1 MKLSISNIAWDA
13 SVDEQMQQKL
23 HELNFQG
30 LEIAPTRIFP
40 SSPYD
45 ALAEARTWAEA
56 LYRRYGLSIPSIQ
69 SIWYGRQEKLFGS
82 AAEQEALIAYTKKAI
97 DFAAAASCRN
107 LVFGCPK
114 NRILPNGVDANTAID
129 FFDNIADYAQEH
141 NTAIGLEANP
151 PIYGTNYI
159 NTTQEALALVHRLDK
174 PSFKLNLDVGTMVEN
189 NESVDILVGQT
200 SFISHVHISEPYL
213 KPIEKRQLHKE
224 LANLLRSEKY
234 AGFVSIEMGKV
245 DDLTVLFDKMVYVK
259 EIFG

>member
-1 MKLSISNIAWDA
+1 MKLSISNIAWETSQDELMYHHLKA
-13 SVDEQMQQKL
+13 SGYA
-23 HELNFQG
+23 G
-30 LEIAPTRIFP
+30 LEIAPSRIFP
-40 SSPYD
+40 DHPYD
-45 ALAEARTWAEA
+45 NLAAAADWQDE
-56 LYRRYGLSIPSIQ
+56 LQKKYSLIVPSMQ
-69 SIWYGRQEKLFGS
+69 SIWYGRPEKIFGS
-82 AAEQEALIAYTKKAI
+82 NEERAILLDYTKKAI

-114 NRILPNGVDANTAID
+114 NRLLPNGVDANTAIG

-189 NESVDILVGQT
+189 NESVDILIGQT

-213 KPIEKRQLHKE
+213 KPIEKRQLHKD